1 MKLNRFLL
9 LAASN
14 VDGSTVEQPSTSL
27 ELVDFR
33 PEDFNLPTDYTF
45 ASNSW
50 GNSFYKIYNEG
61 LDYGDAK
68 AQCES
73 DGSFLAI
80 PRSEAEEDFLFG
92 FFPDD
97 LSMWIGINDIEKE
110 GLFVGV
116 DGREISRYDSWTN
129 WGPGEPNG
137 GFTENAVEI
146 RYEYGRKRWNDVTV
160 KKLQKFICA
169 INIEG
174 KIFISELSS
183 ELHLGITL
191 HVKT

>member
-45 ASNSW
+45 ASKSW

-80 PRSEAEEDFLFG
+80 PRSKAEEAFRIG
-92 FFPDD
+92 YFPDD
-97 LSMWIGINDIEKE
+97 LSVWMSIHGIEQE
-110 GLFVGV
+110 GFYVARGL
-116 DGREISRYDSWTN
+116 SWTN
-129 WGPGEPNG
+129 WGP
-137 GFTENAVEI
+137 AKD
-146 RYEYGRKRWNDVTV
+146 YWSVTV

-191 HVKT
+191 HVKTYTNMFI